1 MAKLLFTPE
10 QKTTAA
16 KKAKPKPG
24 ERGYFYGRGSRKR
37 AAARVRLYPEGTGK
51 LTINGKEIVDSVIQE
66 PLVLTGLDKKVDV
79 TVRVVGGGMTGQK
92 EATRLGIARALVAW
106 NPELRTTMRKSGFLT
121 RDPRE
126 KERKKYGLKR
136 ARRAPQWQKR

>member
-1 MAKLLFTPE
+1 MAKLLFQPE
-10 QKTTAA
+10 PKAAQK
-16 KKAKPKPG
+16 KRAKPVPG
-24 ERGYFYGRGSRKR
+24 AKGYFYGRGSRKR
-37 AAARVRLYPEGTGK
+37 ATARVRLYPKGTGK
-51 LTINGKEIVDSVIQE
+51 LTINGNEIADPVIQE

-92 EATRLGIARALVAW
+92 EATRMGIARAMIAW
-106 NPELRTTMRKSGFLT
+106 NPELRTTLRKSGFLT